1 MLSWQRV
8 LARPGG
14 NKKARPILGTGF
26 SLVVPPKFGLFGK
39 HKTLRECA
47 GFGLPA
53 SLVGVPGFDPNDP
66 PPDNG
71 SGSGKGYSFRFRP
84 ATPRSIPRLRRRR
97 FSTFT
102 PAL

>member
-1 MLSWQRV
+1 MEIEKPVPFLGRAF
-8 LARPGG
+8 ARG
-14 NKKARPILGTGF
+14 ATQVR
-26 SLVVPPKFGLFGK
+26 LFGK

-53 SLVGVPGFDPNDP
+53 SLVGVSGFFPNGP

-71 SGSGKGYSFRFRP
+71 GGSGAGYGFRLRP
-84 ATPRSIPRLRRRR
+84 ATPRSIPRPRFRR

>member
-1 MLSWQRV
+1 
-8 LARPGG
+8 
-14 NKKARPILGTGF
+14 LGRAF

-53 SLVGVPGFDPNDP
+53 SLVGVLGSYPNDP

-71 SGSGKGYSFRFRP
+71 GDSGTGYSFRFRP

-97 FSTFT
+97 LSTFT